1 MSSLSFE
8 TPEDMPHGMKALYEA
23 KMAKERAKQTAA
35 ASPEPKPKSKGG
47 KYHAEKCTIGEMKF
61 DSKKEARRWAEL
73 YAMEQRGEISDLRTQ
88 VKFVL
93 VPTQREPDVIGPKG
107 GITPGKVVEKE
118 AAYIA
123 DFVYTENGVEIVED
137 SKGFRT
143 DVYRLKRKLMRYFY
157 GISIRET

>member
-8 TPEDMPHGMKALYEA
+8 TPEDMPRGMKSLYEA
-23 KMAKERAKQTAA
+23 QMARKAVKKAA
-35 ASPEPKPKSKGG
+35 AAPQPKSNGS
-47 KYHAEKCTIGEMKF
+47 KYHAEPCTIGNMKF
-61 DSKKEARRWAEL
+61 ASKKEARRWAEL
-73 YAMEQRGEISDLRTQ
+73 YAMEQRGKISNLRTQ

-107 GITPGKVVEKE
+107 GVTPGKVLEKE

-123 DFVYTENGVEIVED
+123 DFVYTEKGVEIVED

>member
-8 TPEDMPHGMKALYEA
+8 TPEDMPRGMKSLYEA
-23 KMAKERAKQTAA
+23 QMARNAAKKPHSA
-35 ASPEPKPKSKGG
+35 PKPKSKGG
-47 KYHAEKCTIGEMKF
+47 KYHAEPCVIGGMRF
-61 DSKKEARRWAEL
+61 ASKKEARRWAEL
-73 YAMEQRGEISDLRTQ
+73 YAMEQRGEISNLRTQ

-107 GITPGKVVEKE
+107 GIMPGKVLEKE

>member
-1 MSSLSFE
+1 MEGGYAPDAMDMSWR
-8 TPEDMPHGMKALYEA
+8 MMGYVNMNYRKYNNQNQIVA
-23 KMAKERAKQTAA
+23 
-35 ASPEPKPKSKGG
+35 G
-47 KYHAEKCTIGEMKF
+47 KKF
-61 DSKKEARRWAEL
+61 ASKKEARRYSEL
-73 YAMEQRGEISDLRTQ
+73 LLLEKAGKISDLRTQ

-107 GITPGKVVEKE
+107 GITPGKMLEKE

-157 GISIRET
+157 GIAIRET

>member
-8 TPEDMPHGMKALYEA
+8 TPEDMPRGMKSLYEA
-23 KMAKERAKQTAA
+23 QMARNAAKKA
-35 ASPEPKPKSKGG
+35 ASAPKPKSKGG
-47 KYHAEKCTIGEMKF
+47 KYHAEPCIIGGMRF
-61 DSKKEARRWAEL
+61 ASKKEARRWAEL
-73 YAMEQRGEISDLRTQ
+73 YAMEQRGEISNLRTQ

-107 GITPGKVVEKE
+107 GITPGKVLEKE

-157 GISIRET
+157 GIAIRET